1 MSKYQPSSRLL
12 SFQGLSIIRCSLH
25 FTAKTQLVSLMCTEH
40 TAECPV
46 CGKQYL
52 IYVEFCKH
60 YHPPLLRC
68 PIGIAEVNE
77 DMQEG
82 RCPSPVCPYS
92 RTGGCCVS

>member
-1 MSKYQPSSRLL
+1 MPNQQLSSRQS
-12 SFQGLSIIRCSLH
+12 SFQGRSIFPCSLR
-25 FTAKTQLVSLMCTEH
+25 FGAKTQPLILMCTEH

-52 IYVEFCKH
+52 VYVEFCKD

-68 PIGIAEVNE
+68 PRGIAEENE

-92 RTGGCCVS
+92 RTGGCNVS